1 MGKGVKERFRYFWPR
16 ILVFNN
22 LNISNIRRNLPVN
35 REKGQQRRRCCR
47 DKRVCLCRQ
56 VEHTVRLLAMV
67 REMMVVVS
75 IRIVMV
81 MMVNVTN
88 MDMILRNSRGSVVRM
103 MVMRNHCVIA
113 HQQINRQQQN
123 TYDLTLFHGR
133 KNKKNSAAQV
143 FARVA
148 VGFVIYSYPSCP
160 GSLSFSFF
168 GKVAS
173 YASKASGFSSAT
185 K

>member
-22 LNISNIRRNLPVN
+22 LNISIIRSHHPFN
-35 REKGQQRRRCCR
+35 RENGQQRRRCCR

-81 MMVNVTN
+81 MMVIVVVATIR
-88 MDMILRNSRGSVVRM
+88 MTFRRGVVRM
-103 MVMRNHCVIA
+103 MVVWKHGVPTQ
-113 HQQINRQQQN
+113 QQIDRQQQE
-123 TYDLTLFHGR
+123 TDDLTLFHGR
-133 KNKKNSAAQV
+133 KNTKKSATQA
-143 FARVA
+143 FAR
-148 VGFVIYSYPSCP
+148 ITDC
-160 GSLSFSFF
+160 
-168 GKVAS
+168 
-173 YASKASGFSSAT
+173 
-185 K
+185 